1 MLGKDDKELSEF
13 MEELGKKHIMYKV
26 TPEHLPYMQDSI
38 IHMLNEI
45 LGKQQGQ
52 FTKEDEEAWQ
62 VVLSAIVANMSK
74 AQREIE
80 MKKLAESMTV

>member
-1 MLGKDDKELSEF
+1 MLGKDDKELSKF
-13 MEELGKKHIMYKV
+13 MEDLGKKHIMYKV
-26 TPEHLPYMQDSI
+26 TPEHFPYMQDSI
-38 IHMLNEI
+38 IHMLKET
-45 LGKQQGQ
+45 LGKDGN
-52 FTKEDEEAWQ
+52 FSKDDEDAWN